1 VWRIF
6 KSLELTTIMS
16 AALGNWSIAGL

>member
-1 VWRIF
+1 VWGIF
-6 KSLELTTIMS
+6 KSLELITIMS